1 LSNSIDESF
10 CIDALFEALQMGTP
24 EIFNTDQ
31 GSQFTGNDFISV
43 LTSHGIQ
50 PSMDG
55 KGRATDNAHSERIWR
70 SVKWEGLYLYEQK
83 DFVLLHKQIERYFK
97 FYNHGR
103 PHQSLHYK
111 TPSEVHFDLEKK
123 FFDSDGK
130 IIYTEGEL
138 KYVVL

>member
-1 LSNSIDESF
+1 MIAPKISYLVATLLVVQKMGSI
-10 CIDALFEALQMGTP
+10 T
-24 EIFNTDQ
+24 
-31 GSQFTGNDFISV
+31 
-43 LTSHGIQ
+43 
-50 PSMDG
+50 
-55 KGRATDNAHSERIWR
+55 
-70 SVKWEGLYLYEQK
+70 
-83 DFVLLHKQIERYFK
+83 ERYFK
-97 FYNHGR
+97 FYNHER